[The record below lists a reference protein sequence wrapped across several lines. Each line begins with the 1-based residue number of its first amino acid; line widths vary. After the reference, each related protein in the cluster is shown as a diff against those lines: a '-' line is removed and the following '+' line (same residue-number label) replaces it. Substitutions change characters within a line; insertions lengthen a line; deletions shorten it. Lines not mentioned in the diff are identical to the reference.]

1 MEKLI
6 IKYLTDQLN
15 DKELDLLRVTLSE
28 DEKFRREFQMYLAT
42 LALTDY
48 SLDYAPADI
57 NKFTAKEN
65 EKLSINK

>member
-1 MEKLI
+1 MEELI
-6 IKYLTDQLN
+6 IKYLTDQLT
-15 DKELDLLRVTLSE
+15 DKEMDLFRTNLSK

-65 EKLSINK
+65 KKTLQK